1 MARSLIP
8 LFLFIVLAGFLY
20 VGLSMDPKEVPSV
33 LIEKP
38 APEFTLPTLLFP
50 SKQVSSGD
58 FKGKAYL
65 LSVWASWCVSCR
77 QEHPV
82 LMDLA
87 RDTDI
92 PIFGLNYKDQRKDA
106 VRWLNKYGNPY
117 TVSGYDIKG
126 RVGIDWGVYKVPET
140 FVVGP
145 KGIIHYKHLGPLSE
159 EILDRDI
166 LPLIEKL
173 NKGVS

>member
-38 APEFTLPTLLFP
+38 APEFTLPTLLDS
-50 SKQVSSGD
+50 SKQISSGD
-58 FKGKAYL
+58 FKGKTYL

-92 PIFGLNYKDQRKDA
+92 PIL
-106 VRWLNKYGNPY
+106 V
-117 TVSGYDIKG
+117 
-126 RVGIDWGVYKVPET
+126 
-140 FVVGP
+140 
-145 KGIIHYKHLGPLSE
+145 
-159 EILDRDI
+159 
-166 LPLIEKL
+166 
-173 NKGVS
+173 

>member
-8 LFLFIVLAGFLY
+8 LLIFIVLAGFLY
-20 VGLSMDPKEVPSV
+20 VGLGLDPKKIPSA

-38 APEFTLPTLLFP
+38 APEFTLPTLLDP
-50 SKQVSSGD
+50 SKQTSSGD
-58 FKGKAYL
+58 FKSKAYL

-77 QEHPV
+77 LEHPV

-87 RDTDI
+87 KNTDI
-92 PIFGLNYKDQRKDA
+92 PIVGLNYKDQREDA

-145 KGIIHYKHLGPLSE
+145 KGIIYYKHLGPLSN
-159 EILDRDI
+159 EILERDI
-166 LPLIEKL
+166 LPLIKKL

>member
-1 MARSLIP
+1 M
-8 LFLFIVLAGFLY
+8 
-20 VGLSMDPKEVPSV
+20 
-33 LIEKP
+33 
-38 APEFTLPTLLFP
+38 
-50 SKQVSSGD
+50 
-58 FKGKAYL
+58 
-65 LSVWASWCVSCR
+65 
-77 QEHPV
+77 
-82 LMDLA
+82 
-87 RDTDI
+87 
-92 PIFGLNYKDQRKDA
+92 NYKDQRKDA

-145 KGIIHYKHLGPLSE
+145 RGIIHYKHLGPLSE